1 LLNEPS
7 VESEVQESL
16 TIEANRG
23 PAADRRWGTPTR
35 ERKTI
40 KPLHQLEA
48 TWIAENVPTQELRR
62 VLYLANEVFEDTDKA
77 MRWLQEPNIQTGN
90 KPPVSTLGSPS
101 GLQNVETVL
110 RQIQY
115 GVIG

>member
-7 VESEVQESL
+7 VESELQEPFVAESF
-16 TIEANRG
+16 RG
-23 PAADRRWGTPTR
+23 TGADRFWPNPIRDR
-35 ERKTI
+35 QTI
-40 KPLHQLEA
+40 SPLHQLEA
-48 TWIAENVPTQELRR
+48 VWVAENVPTQELRQ
-62 VLYLANEVFEDTDKA
+62 VLHLAVEVFEDADKA
-77 MRWLQEPNIQTGN
+77 MHWLQERNIQTGN